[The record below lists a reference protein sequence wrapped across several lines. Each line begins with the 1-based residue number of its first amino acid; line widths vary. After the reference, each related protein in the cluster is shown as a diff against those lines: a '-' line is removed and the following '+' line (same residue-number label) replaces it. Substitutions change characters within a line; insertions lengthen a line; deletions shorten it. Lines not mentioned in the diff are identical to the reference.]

1 MQRYKKE
8 INNARNQPF
17 FFVLFSQ
24 TSTKTVQKNA
34 IHLYHLFKKLVK
46 YFYYYV
52 IVYKIVLIER
62 RTKVAQAIT
71 IIIIIL
77 IIKMIDS
84 DGICH

>member
-52 IVYKIVLIER
+52 IVYKKVLVER
-62 RTKVAQAIT
+62 LTKVSQAIT
-71 IIIIIL
+71 IIIIML
-77 IIKMIDS
+77 IIKTKDS
-84 DGICH
+84 DGICY

>member
-1 MQRYKKE
+1 MQVISR
-8 INNARNQPF
+8 F
-17 FFVLFSQ
+17 FRLIFSGIY
-24 TSTKTVQKNA
+24 KTVQKNA
-34 IHLYHLFKKLVK
+34 IHLYHLFKKLAK

-52 IVYKIVLIER
+52 IVYKIVLVER
-62 RTKVAQAIT
+62 LTKVEQAIT

>member
-34 IHLYHLFKKLVK
+34 IHLYHLFKKLAK
-46 YFYYYV
+46 YFYSYV
-52 IVYKIVLIER
+52 MVDKIALREKISKME
-62 RTKVAQAIT
+62 QN
-71 IIIIIL
+71 IIFTFIIL
-77 IIKMIDS
+77 IIR
-84 DGICH
+84 

>member
-52 IVYKIVLIER
+52 IVYKKVLVER
-62 RTKVAQAIT
+62 LIKVSQAIT
-71 IIIIIL
+71 IIIIML
-77 IIKMIDS
+77 IIKTKDS
-84 DGICH
+84 DGICY